1 MFDRIILLNRNPNRS
16 HPINGWLRHS
26 GTFCHQ
32 FIIKY
37 NSIQYSFVSF
47 KLVCFQLHYR
57 FISLSFHFLSLHV
70 AASAA
75 AAVFYFLF
83 IFCTVV
89 VTLRIRR
96 VLLCIYI
103 EITLDFL
110 HLFEFVVSQNCFH
123 NWRIKIRTNIN
134 VNVVYMG
141 NVCVYRYMCLCL
153 CVHVYICL
161 SGPVSLYTCMQ
172 CIWALNCSAF
182 FPILC
187 TRRASY
193 HDSAFFQRNIGLNH
207 THNLSN
213 N

>member
-1 MFDRIILLNRNPNRS
+1 MVGCDIRVLFAINSSSNTTPFNIRS
-16 HPINGWLRHS
+16 FHS
-26 GTFCHQ
+26 NWYAFSYITVLFLC
-32 FIIKY
+32 
-37 NSIQYSFVSF
+37 
-47 KLVCFQLHYR
+47 R
-57 FISLSFHFLSLHV
+57 FIFFLSMLFLLLLLFF
-70 AASAA
+70 
-75 AAVFYFLF
+75 FYFLF

>member
-1 MFDRIILLNRNPNRS
+1 MHLYSEQIHKICSIEIFSRIVIQIEVTRS
-16 HPINGWLRHS
+16 MVGCDIRVHFAINSSSNTTPFNIRSFHS
-26 GTFCHQ
+26 NWYAFSYITVLFLC
-32 FIIKY
+32 
-37 NSIQYSFVSF
+37 
-47 KLVCFQLHYR
+47 R
-57 FISLSFHFLSLHV
+57 FIFFLSMLMP
-70 AASAA
+70 A

-141 NVCVYRYMCLCL
+141 NVCVYRYMCCA
-153 CVHVYICL
+153 CV
-161 SGPVSLYTCMQ
+161 CM
-172 CIWALNCSAF
+172 CI
-182 FPILC
+182 
-187 TRRASY
+187 Y
-193 HDSAFFQRNIGLNH
+193 V
-207 THNLSN
+207 
-213 N
+213 